1 MAESGS
7 GCLQG
12 TCSVEMPNSSLV
24 PDGFR
29 GPWLGS
35 GIARTSRTHQDKKQ
49 FPYQSDTR
57 RFRRRNVSNTNNLT
71 HFCTTF
77 ND

>member
-12 TCSVEMPNSSLV
+12 TCSVEMLLWSLGL
-24 PDGFR
+24 DGFR

-35 GIARTSRTHQDKKQ
+35 VIVRTSRIHQDKMQ
-49 FPYQSDTR
+49 FPYQSDNSP
-57 RFRRRNVSNTNNLT
+57 FRRRIVFIGNNIT
-71 HFCTTF
+71 ICQ
-77 ND
+77 

>member
-35 GIARTSRTHQDKKQ
+35 GIARTSRTHQDKMQ
-49 FPYQSDTR
+49 FPYQSDIKTFQILKVSTTYNLN
-57 RFRRRNVSNTNNLT
+57 RFY
-71 HFCTTF
+71 TTF

>member
-12 TCSVEMPNSSLV
+12 TCSVEMPDSSLV

-35 GIARTSRTHQDKKQ
+35 GIARTSRPHQDKMQ

-57 RFRRRNVSNTNNLT
+57 TFRSCNVSNANNLT
-71 HFCTTF
+71 LFYETF